1 MEETFAD
8 DFSGVLNAN
17 FDMNMQ
23 SHASEMMSEPVM
35 QGNYLANR
43 TISNPNV
50 QELIDELFNYK
61 DMLEKRIG
69 AIVAEKMRML
79 PPVAEPIS
87 IEKQKTIIKS
97 GVIDKAIE
105 KLTAE
110 IEDLK
115 KENKELEE
123 AIVALG

>member
-17 FDMNMQ
+17 FDSNMQ
-23 SHASEMMSEPVM
+23 LQASKMMNKYAVLE
-35 QGNYLANR
+35 NYLANK

-50 QELIDELFNYK
+50 QELIEELFNYK
-61 DMLEKRIG
+61 EALEKRIG
-69 AIVAEKMRML
+69 AIVSEKMATL
-79 PPVAEPIS
+79 LPVAEPIS
-87 IEKQKTIIKS
+87 VEKQKTIIKS

-105 KLTAE
+105 RLNAE

-123 AIVALG
+123 TIISMN